1 MVSNG
6 PYSVIQPP
14 ATAPVRTFLQDGK
27 LMRKIIICSAPPQGY
42 HDFKAAISRAVAYNS
57 ENRTIPYLEISGKKI
72 REVLWSNTA
81 LVFELDDERKT
92 KPRRSSYLT
101 AACERVMVVRYGS
114 QTKNTPGG
122 LGK

>member
-1 MVSNG
+1 VG
-6 PYSVIQPP
+6 
-14 ATAPVRTFLQDGK
+14 TFLQDGK
-27 LMRKIIICSAPPQGY
+27 LMRKMIMCSAPPQGY
-42 HDFKAAISRAVAYNS
+42 HDPKAAINRALAYNS
-57 ENRTIPYLEISGKKI
+57 ENRTIPDSEISGKKI